1 MIEQNVSHVCLF
13 ICIPDMHIFYFPM
26 DLHLGL
32 IENDSDLVHGLLEV
46 EGAPKTL
53 CNPQI

>member
-13 ICIPDMHIFYFPM
+13 ICIPNMHIFYFPM

-32 IENDSDLVHGLLEV
+32 VENDFDLVHGLLEV

-53 CNPQI
+53 CNAQI